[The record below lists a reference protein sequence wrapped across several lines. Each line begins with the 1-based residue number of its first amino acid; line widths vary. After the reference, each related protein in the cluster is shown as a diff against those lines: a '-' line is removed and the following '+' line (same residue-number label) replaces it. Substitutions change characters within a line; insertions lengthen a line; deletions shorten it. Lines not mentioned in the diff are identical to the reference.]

1 MKAKS
6 NLSMEIVC
14 QIFWNVLIVVYLFP
28 QDNEVI
34 DIYALLA
41 LTIGFRFIAYLF
53 LLKKAYKK
61 P

>member
-1 MKAKS
+1 
-6 NLSMEIVC
+6 MEIVC